1 MLLWISGFPFL
12 NELVPDNVLS
22 PCISVHFLIHFILI
36 SRPHNPHCLI
46 LHLLNRSF
54 SILTL
59 AQTRVYQLPLAM
71 QIFSGFSEIVFIPLS
86 LKMDIAYSKLSHS
99 ATSVERYVFR
109 LNNCPQ
115 AAPIFTMA
123 YSLIM
128 DDRRCCLIPDPGKI
142 DTSA

>member
-1 MLLWISGFPFL
+1 MTW
-12 NELVPDNVLS
+12 
-22 PCISVHFLIHFILI
+22 FLIMFCHPVCVRCLFHFILI

-59 AQTRVYQLPLAM
+59 AQTHVYQLPLAM

-86 LKMDIAYSKLSHS
+86 LKMDIPLSHS

-115 AAPIFTMA
+115 AAPIFTMP